1 MLNRGP
7 RCANSKNTK
16 LGHKGAL
23 PGSRD
28 EFLNFGTFL
37 ISLERMKIQ
46 TSNFACGLTL
56 RDTEPKSR
64 DLLALRCP
72 TGGGVKLPP
81 GRFHPR
87 IFGTK
92 KYTTVCVYDFF

>member
-1 MLNRGP
+1 M
-7 RCANSKNTK
+7 

-28 EFLNFGTFL
+28 EFLNFETPL

-64 DLLALRCP
+64 DLLTLRFP

-81 GRFHPR
+81 GLVKMPNLTPAISPIKLKFEAQP
-87 IFGTK
+87 GSTM
-92 KYTTVCVYDFF
+92 C